1 METGKKLI
9 MVIKKKK
16 NYFPRNVGE
25 NMKEKKDKILF
36 NYFII
41 GFEIFIFIC
50 LEGMI
55 YPVRN
60 TDEYYWGGYQYFS
73 FICLVLLIMI
83 IYKIV
88 QTISL
93 KKE

>member
-25 NMKEKKDKILF
+25 NMKEKKDRILF

-73 FICLVLLIMI
+73 FIFLVLLIMI

>member
-25 NMKEKKDKILF
+25 NMKEKKDRILF

-60 TDEYYWGGYQYFS
+60 TDDIIGVV
-73 FICLVLLIMI
+73 INILVLFAL
-83 IYKIV
+83 YYL
-88 QTISL
+88 S
-93 KKE
+93 

>member
-1 METGKKLI
+1 
-9 MVIKKKK
+9 
-16 NYFPRNVGE
+16 
-25 NMKEKKDKILF
+25 MKEKIKDKIVF

-41 GFEIFIFIC
+41 GFETFIFIC

-83 IYKIV
+83 IYKVI
-88 QTISL
+88 QTLSL
-93 KKE
+93 KKELLCKEYK